1 MDEAWRMKA
10 YERRAAGQPD
20 FNRLSVWDARNGCW
34 KASKR
39 FYETEA
45 EARAAATKSARYRIT
60 KFDGSGNSSESEAFE
75 VGA

>member
-10 YERRAAGQPD
+10 YERRAAGKPD
-20 FNRLSVWDARNGCW
+20 FYRLSVWDARNGCW

-45 EARAAATKSARYRIT
+45 EARAASQKPL
-60 KFDGSGNSSESEAFE
+60 K
-75 VGA
+75 